1 MDFDWVEI
9 ESLFQRESF
18 SERAVLIRLEF
29 GIHLSVFEV
38 QIGFYFI
45 YNIKIYTRVG
55 LEMEFCEMGL
65 CQFFLWF
72 WYIHRVKMIWRS
84 FEHEF
89 LGRDSLYCNLLV
101 NDSMCH
107 SSNTLIWFDYWPS
120 RPYTSHCAKTF
131 FSCWKPARVCV
142 NVGAWWERKGER
154 ACVYPFVSF
163 FYLFNCSYV
172 PWCCKFSL
180 LHIEWLHIWQTS
192 TIFHNF
198 CLYV

>member
-1 MDFDWVEI
+1 MSGNRIFISEG
-9 ESLFQRESF
+9 ELFREGS
-18 SERAVLIRLEF
+18 SYKVGVWDSSVCIWGPDRVL
-29 GIHLSVFEV
+29 
-38 QIGFYFI
+38 FYI
-45 YNIKIYTRVG
+45 QYKNIYTVG
-55 LEMEFCEMGL
+55 LEMGFCEMGL

-84 FEHEF
+84 IEHEF

-142 NVGAWWERKGER
+142 WMWVRDERER
-154 ACVYPFVSF
+154 ERERVCIHLFLSF
-163 FYLFNCSYV
+163 TFLIAPMCHDVASSAYY
-172 PWCCKFSL
+172 
-180 LHIEWLHIWQTS
+180 T
-192 TIFHNF
+192 
-198 CLYV
+198 